1 MLKNEVSINK
11 ETTTICE
18 LSLRINDISFTG
30 KNPPEEIRLKAKFK
44 ESKDLIEKIFN
55 IMKIESVKNE
65 YKRKIFIACFNIS
78 ELLKEMKF
86 VNVFLKLSS

>member
-11 ETTTICE
+11 ETITICE
-18 LSLRINDISFTG
+18 FSLRIIDISFTG

-44 ESKDLIEKIFN
+44 ESKDRIEKIFN
-55 IMKIESVKNE
+55 IMKIKSVKNE

-78 ELLKEMKF
+78 ELLNEMKF

>member
-44 ESKDLIEKIFN
+44 ESKALIEKKFN
-55 IMKIESVKNE
+55 IIKIKRVINE
-65 YKRKIFIACFNIS
+65 YNKKIFINCFKIS
-78 ELLKEMKF
+78 ELLKILICRLIY
-86 VNVFLKLSS
+86 N